1 MSRTF
6 RCYRC
11 GAVGERELFYA
22 KTQVKGTRTVTSYC
36 RECSTARA
44 LEQHKQY
51 MQRPEAEIE
60 AAQPE
65 TAWCVDCKA
74 RRPISDFF
82 KARGKANGTQSVCK
96 VHMRERKR
104 AYRARAARTRAKTGK
119 RQGTER

>member
-1 MSRTF
+1 VSPRP
-6 RCYRC
+6 
-11 GAVGERELFYA
+11 G
-22 KTQVKGTRTVTSYC
+22 KTQVKGTRMVTSYR
-36 RECSTARA
+36 RECSRARA
-44 LEQHKQY
+44 LEQHRQH
-51 MQRPEAEIE
+51 MQRSEAEIE

-104 AYRARAARTRAKTGK
+104 ACRARAARNRAKV
-119 RQGTER
+119 QER

>member
-1 MSRTF
+1 MSQTF

-22 KTQVKGTRTVTSYC
+22 TTQVKGTRTVTSYC

-44 LEQHKQY
+44 LEQHKRY

-60 AAQPE
+60 AAQPK
-65 TAWCVDCKA
+65 TSWCVDCKA

-104 AYRARAARTRAKTGK
+104 VYRARAAGSRAKV
-119 RQGTER
+119 QER

>member
-1 MSRTF
+1 VSA
-6 RCYRC
+6 
-11 GAVGERELFYA
+11 GRE
-22 KTQVKGTRTVTSYC
+22 KTQVKGTRTATSYC
-36 RECSTARA
+36 RECSRARA

-51 MQRPEAEIE
+51 IQRPEAEIE

-104 AYRARAARTRAKTGK
+104 VYRARAARSRELEGK
-119 RQGTER
+119 RVLYDVETFTP

>member
-1 MSRTF
+1 VSP
-6 RCYRC
+6 
-11 GAVGERELFYA
+11 GPG
-22 KTQVKGTRTVTSYC
+22 KTQVKGTRTVTSYR
-36 RECSTARA
+36 RECSRARA
-44 LEQHKQY
+44 LEQHRQH
-51 MQRPEAEIE
+51 MQRSEAEIE

-104 AYRARAARTRAKTGK
+104 AYRARAARSRAKV
-119 RQGTER
+119 QEP